1 MLAAIAL
8 ARGSCPVV
16 ARWPVSKSA
25 ENLHDASAIVPLIK
39 RFVAEGAGDPPPVA
53 IPESYI
59 PVVDELTPSIALQWP

>member
-1 MLAAIAL
+1 
-8 ARGSCPVV
+8 
-16 ARWPVSKSA
+16 VSKSA
-25 ENLHDASAIVPLIK
+25 DNLHDASAIVPLIK